1 MEGEGEGEREREAD
15 AGGAGAGPSSL
26 ATGPAKGSMGR
37 EGGAPAQGRRGAL
50 PDAVASSLQQRRVIR
65 WERFLPRR
73 SLRVLLVEPDDSTR
87 HIVTA
92 LLRKCSYHVA
102 AVADGIKAWD
112 VVKEKNYNFD
122 LILCEVDVPSIS
134 GISLLSKIMGN
145 EFFRN
150 IPVIMMSS
158 HDSVSVVFKCMQK
171 GAVDFLVKPVRKNEL
186 RNLWQHVWRRH
197 RSIRHTNEPEN
208 MPNNRSV
215 SENMSDNNAAS
226 NDVSANAIKS
236 PRIIQSCDDDDN
248 QSSGNKPLT
257 QIGSTEKQGAFR
269 VEDRKSSRVTKSQSR
284 QAGDE
289 ATSMANESK
298 MHDSCK
304 LSDNVLGIQVGAIM
318 SIQENNIS
326 QNVQEQTDISDEPI
340 CRGKE
345 LDYVRETDCVDADR
359 RPFHQDVVLLK
370 SQERIINFIGL
381 VNNERCDSKG
391 EKTFCKSKVLSNR
404 GNTCIADSSSPR
416 EFSVRTQQ
424 LNHCVKNGFQE
435 KDVLN
440 HSAASAFSR
449 YANTGI
455 CLLGHKSGS
464 PSAAVCIQ
472 TRENAE
478 KGQQNL
484 TSLET
489 TNDRADAFPPMER
502 SESPQKNGNEDMICH
517 QRSTSDDDDGERAVP
532 SRDGIHLGYTEDAVG
547 GFPHPQFGML
557 PLPFPVG
564 AIPFQNFCPGYGPL
578 LQPMFYHE
586 HSGSRHG
593 SAAIEREHGDIQSTS
608 FHNREE
614 SHDPSLG
621 QQGKKEN
628 GSETDAGDHRL
639 HTCGNPEYT
648 DQSSNCSRDA
658 INGSRNNNIAGTADA
673 TMNARS
679 AYDCGAESRDQIY
692 KGKGL
697 DPNRSHREAALIKF
711 RLKRKDRCFEKK
723 VRYHSRKMLAEQRP
737 RVKGQFV
744 RQTVVDSST
753 TVTEADD

>member
-248 QSSGNKPLT
+248 QLRQQTSNADWKYRKT
-257 QIGSTEKQGAFR
+257 GAFR

-440 HSAASAFSR
+440 HSAASAFS
-449 YANTGI
+449 
-455 CLLGHKSGS
+455 
-464 PSAAVCIQ
+464 
-472 TRENAE
+472 
-478 KGQQNL
+478 
-484 TSLET
+484 
-489 TNDRADAFPPMER
+489 
-502 SESPQKNGNEDMICH
+502 
-517 QRSTSDDDDGERAVP
+517 RSTSDDDDGERAVP